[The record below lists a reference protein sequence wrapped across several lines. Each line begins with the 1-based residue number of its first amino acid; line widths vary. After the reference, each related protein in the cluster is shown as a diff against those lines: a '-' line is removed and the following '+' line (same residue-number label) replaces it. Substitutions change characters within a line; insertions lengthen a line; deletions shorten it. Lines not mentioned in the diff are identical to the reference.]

1 MAAGRG
7 GNVYRPI
14 VLCYHAVSSSWPS
27 SLAVS
32 EQLLERHVTALRRR
46 GYVGITLAQAERARQ
61 EGTLPRRSVVVTFD
75 DAYASVLRARPILDA
90 ASYPGTVFVVTRFA
104 ESGEPLRWPGIDM
117 WSDGEHADELE
128 PLGWGE
134 LEALR
139 DAGWEVGSH
148 TVSHPRLPDLD
159 DETLRA
165 ELTDSR
171 AAIVR
176 HLGSC
181 ETIAYPYGL
190 ADARVAA
197 AARDAGYLA
206 AVTLTTLHGSDE
218 PYLRPRAGM
227 YPSDAGWRARVKLS
241 PTFAAA
247 RRSRRL
253 GPLLARFA
261 SD

>member
-1 MAAGRG
+1 M
-7 GNVYRPI
+7 YRPI

-32 EQLLERHVTALRRR
+32 ENLLERHVGALRRR
-46 GYVGITLAQAERARQ
+46 GYVGLTLACAERARQ
-61 EGTLPRRSVVVTFD
+61 DGTLPRRSVVVTFD
-75 DAYASVLRARPILDA
+75 DAYASTLRARPILDA
-90 ASYPGTVFVVTRFA
+90 AGYPGTVFAVTRFA
-104 ESGEPLRWPGIDM
+104 ESQKRMRWSGIDT
-117 WSDGEHADELE
+117 WSNGEHAHELD
-128 PLGWGE
+128 PLGWDE
-134 LEALR
+134 LSQLQ

-165 ELTDSR
+165 ELADSR
-171 AAIVR
+171 AAIAR
-176 HLGSC
+176 RLGTC

-197 AARDAGYLA
+197 AARDAGYRC
-206 AVTLTTLHGSDE
+206 AVTLTTLHVTDE
-218 PYLRPRAGM
+218 QHLRPRVGM